1 MEPVVKSSIASKSYH
16 RQTNLTPAPKK
27 VIMVKMTKDRRF
39 TVAEAK
45 ARFAECLRDAEEGRP
60 VVISRHG
67 KPVAV
72 VVSVSDFEQ
81 VKRLRAAGPESGLAS
96 LAGGWKGS
104 DELVELVQN
113 VRRTPGRRGPK
124 LSR

>member
-1 MEPVVKSSIASKSYH
+1 VSRSV
-16 RQTNLTPAPKK
+16 RLFDGNLTEGRER
-27 VIMVKMTKDRRF
+27 VIMVKMTTNKLF

-67 KPVAV
+67 KPVAA

-81 VKRLRAAGPESGLAS
+81 MERLRAAGPESGLAS

-104 DELVELVQN
+104 ENLVESVLR
-113 VRRTPGRRGPK
+113 VRRTPGRRAPK
-124 LSR
+124 LVR